1 MTINIFEEDRNEDY
15 LIFNDRLLKEF
26 QNYCKGKITKSTL
39 DGYSYVLKIFFSY
52 LGENEISKLRKK
64 HIVKI
69 FSYISEERSENMT
82 RKVKNAVK
90 KYFRFLNDAYEAN
103 LDESILSV
111 ELPKLVIKEQKSIS
125 YNETLEII
133 EKISQN
139 KKHSFTNLRN
149 ITILILLATTG
160 MRRKEAVNLKLEN
173 IDFENRRIHINLTK
187 GEKKRRIVPLFE
199 VAEKYLKLY
208 LSERNKK
215 ALKNEN
221 NLFINRNGTAISTE
235 TVGHIASKICKKYG
249 FNFSLHSFRRGYA
262 TDLNK
267 NKVPITNIAKVLG
280 HDNVSTTYKH
290 YIIVDDETIEKVSYN
305 HPAFSDN
312 SNHFNTIAKVYEEKL
327 EEDKKN
333 EENKNCVHFNDILK
347 IFREREIKEN

>member
-1 MTINIFEEDRNEDY
+1 MKINIFEEDRKEDY

-26 QNYCKGKITKSTL
+26 QNYCKGKITKATL

-52 LGENEISKLRKK
+52 VGENEVSRLKKK

-90 KYFRFLNDAYEAN
+90 KYFRFLNDYYEAN
-103 LDESILSV
+103 LDESILNI
-111 ELPKLVIKEQKSIS
+111 ELPKLILKEQKSVS
-125 YNETLEII
+125 YDETLEII
-133 EKISQN
+133 EKISQS

-173 IDFENRRIHINLTK
+173 IDFEEKRIHLNITK
-187 GEKKRRIVPLFE
+187 GEKKRRIVPLFD
-199 VAEKYLKLY
+199 VAEKYLRLY
-208 LSERNKK
+208 LTERSKK
-215 ALKNEN
+215 VLKNED
-221 NLFINRNGTAISTE
+221 NLFINRNGSAISTE

-267 NKVPITNIAKVLG
+267 NKVPVTNIAKVLG
-280 HDNVSTTYKH
+280 HDNISTTYKH
-290 YIIVDDETIEKVSYN
+290 YIIVDDETMEKVSYQ
-305 HPAFSDN
+305 HPAYNDK
-312 SNHFNTIAKVYEEKL
+312 SNHFNNISKVYEEKS
-327 EEDKKN
+327 EEKK

-347 IFREREIKEN
+347 MFHEKEIKEN